1 MRATAA
7 NCATSAG
14 HVTSKASATPRTPCA
29 RLAPSVSP
37 WTRPPSRHRPQKPPR
52 KKDPRKRRRERKRR
66 RTKRPRKRK
75 DRRQFL
81 AWMSTSAS
89 SNQTC
94 ARSASTAQTP
104 RDHTSANFATLA
116 VKLVLA
122 RRKPTALHANR
133 EI

>member
-29 RLAPSVSP
+29 RLAPPVSP

-66 RTKRPRKRK
+66 RTKRPRKKDPRK
-75 DRRQFL
+75 RRRERKRRRTEDSFL
-81 AWMSTSAS
+81 RGCQRVRRAI
-89 SNQTC
+89 
-94 ARSASTAQTP
+94 R
-104 RDHTSANFATLA
+104 
-116 VKLVLA
+116 LV
-122 RRKPTALHANR
+122 PG
-133 EI
+133 

>member
-29 RLAPSVSP
+29 RLAPPVSP

-66 RTKRPRKRK
+66 RTKRK
-75 DRRQFL
+75 DQRQFL

-104 RDHTSANFATLA
+104 RDHTSANHGHVVLFARVVTDQPTDTA
-116 VKLVLA
+116 SNAFLV
-122 RRKPTALHANR
+122 PS
-133 EI
+133 